1 MSGLDAWGTAWHE
14 LILLGTAL
22 ALCSLLGLE
31 RQVHQKSAGYRTHVI
46 VGLGSCGFTLVSWWG
61 FGAGMGGHPA
71 TFDQSRIA
79 AQVVS
84 GIGFLGGGVIF
95 KGRNIVRGL
104 TTAATIWMSAAIGMA
119 CGAGMVWLASL
130 LTAAH
135 LLVIFVIGPL
145 ARKLPNPD
153 RHRILRIAYE
163 DGHGTLRGLLEESTR
178 LGFSSTVE
186 RVQNTEEGGR
196 AMVHIDVRF
205 LGRQPVRDLLIPL
218 SQVPGVATVV
228 MTSAEAGHE
237 DDEAET

>member
-1 MSGLDAWGTAWHE
+1 MAGWDAWATAWHE
-14 LILLGTAL
+14 SVLLGIAL
-22 ALCSLLGLE
+22 VLCSLVGLE

-61 FGAGMGGHPA
+61 FGAGLDGHAGVDP
-71 TFDQSRIA
+71 SRIA

-95 KGRNIVRGL
+95 KGRDIVRGL

-135 LLVIFVIGPL
+135 LLTIFVIGPL
-145 ARKLPNPD
+145 IRRLPNPD
-153 RHRILRIAYE
+153 RHRILRISYE

-178 LGFSSTVE
+178 MGFSSTVE
-186 RVQNTEEGGR
+186 RVQNVVEDGR
-196 AMVHIDVRF
+196 KMVHIDVRF
-205 LGRQPVRDLLIPL
+205 LGRQPVRDLLVPM
-218 SQVPGVATVV
+218 SQVPGVATVLL
-228 MTSAEAGHE
+228 TSTATGHE
-237 DDEAET
+237 DDEAEP